1 MLRGALIE
9 FEVIYNNDTDRF
21 LNFRDFLVELVD
33 ESDKN
38 HRFKARTYW
47 TRIEFRNCSE
57 DYEIEGMN
65 TVAINNVTCIHNLPM
80 GNYTVSVLFQNSIA
94 YPSTLNS
101 IVITGDSN

>member
-1 MLRGALIE
+1 ME

-65 TVAINNVTCIHNLPM
+65 TVLISNVTCIHNLPM
-80 GNYTVSVLFQNSIA
+80 GNYSVSVKFFLKFVDYTSIEF
-94 YPSTLNS
+94 
-101 IVITGDSN
+101 